1 MAEVG
6 VRIEGEEGRGGQR
19 EKGRGEEGGGE
30 MAREGEREGETRLWT
45 QTRLGKEG
53 PYLKGL

>member
-19 EKGRGEEGGGE
+19 EKGRGEG
-30 MAREGEREGETRLWT
+30 REGDGLFSEGKTE
-45 QTRLGKEG
+45 
-53 PYLKGL
+53 